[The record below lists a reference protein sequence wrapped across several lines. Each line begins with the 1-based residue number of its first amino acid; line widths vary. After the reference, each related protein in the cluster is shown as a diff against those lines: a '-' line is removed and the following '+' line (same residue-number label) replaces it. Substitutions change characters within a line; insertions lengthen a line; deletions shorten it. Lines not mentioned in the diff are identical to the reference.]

1 MKMSRTNLLASVAA
15 SALTLGAPM
24 AVTAQVSEPETT
36 TTAAQESRLS
46 CQAEIRALRDTVRSE
61 PEYESFANE
70 FEGMI
75 ERASVE
81 ADQGVCLVRLLEA
94 QQFLVGQGVVLEG
107 YSDEATIYATLAAAQ
122 DAGAMTN
129 MDAADASTS
138 VSVEARPARVAV
150 TPEAA
155 QVTIQREATDVA
167 VEQQASEIVVEQP
180 QSTVSVE
187 QAQPNIDVV
196 QPEANVSVDAPA
208 PEVEVVQ
215 PAPDIE
221 VEQAQPEVDVAQSQP
236 KVTIDQPQ
244 PEVTI
249 RQFQPEVTITQPAPD
264 ISVEQSEPQIA
275 VVQPEPEVTVES
287 AEPIVTVEQAEPDV
301 NVDYA
306 EPTVDV
312 TQREPQV
319 SVEAEQPDV
328 QVAEAAPEVSVSQG
342 EPTVNV
348 SQAEPIVNVDQDE
361 ATVEVA
367 QGEAQVSTEMEEA
380 QVALNAESGADVS
393 TMREQGVDVALN
405 LEDEGDIERAAL
417 VAEADLIALE
427 EVEFR
432 FDSAELTDVAMSNI
446 ADAGDV
452 LGEGDVALL
461 VGYASP
467 VGDAAY
473 NQDLSERRVESV
485 RQAMLGMGV
494 SADQIRTRA
503 AGENQAEAAA
513 NATERSEENR
523 RVEIRVIPEAL
534 VQ

>member
-24 AVTAQVSEPETT
+24 AATAQVSEPETT

-264 ISVEQSEPQIA
+264 ISVEQSEP
-275 VVQPEPEVTVES
+275 
-287 AEPIVTVEQAEPDV
+287 DV

-405 LEDEGDIERAAL
+405 LEDQGDIERAAL